1 MEIGQRKKIL
11 FVITKSVWGGAQRY
25 VFDLATNLPQDEFE
39 IAVAYGLSENTTH
52 ENLAKKLRGNSWVA
66 LFPITYFQ
74 KSINPFK
81 EMISF
86 FEILSACFHFKPDV
100 IHVNSSK
107 AAGIAGFAGCLY
119 QFISRH
125 RVRRIFTVHGW
136 AFLELWRPEWQQ
148 MLIRFFSKL
157 TTFLHTHIIVI
168 SKCDHDAALS
178 YNVVPSS
185 KVTLIPNGIGNI
197 TFADKKTAQRELLGS
212 EHALVVGTIAEWTQ
226 NKGLTYLIEAMPAV
240 LKEFPDTHLYLVG
253 WGELEKNFQF
263 LISNFQLRK
272 NITLVSKSA
281 ASEYLKAFDI
291 FVLPSL
297 KEGLPYTI
305 IEAGLAGL
313 PVVATRVGGVPDIIE
328 HGTHGLLVDPA
339 SPQQLANTI
348 IRLGRDKNL
357 RDTLGKKLHGR
368 VVQNFSLETMV
379 EKTTALYRS

>member
-107 AAGIAGFAGCLY
+107 AGGIAGLAGCVY
-119 QFISRH
+119 QFVSRQL
-125 RVRRIFTVHGW
+125 VRRMFTVHGW
-136 AFLELWRPEWQQ
+136 AFLEPWRSRWQRALMQ
-148 MLIRFFSKL
+148 LVSRITVLFYS
-157 TTFLHTHIIVI
+157 HVIVI
-168 SKCDHDAALS
+168 SKRDYEATQTH
-178 YNVVPSS
+178 NVAPRS
-185 KVTLIPNGIGNI
+185 KVTLIPNGIGE
-197 TFADKKTAQRELLGS
+197 TFFLSRSQAQKELLGK
-212 EHALVVGTIAEWTQ
+212 EYPLVVGTIAEWTE
-226 NKGLTYLIEAMPAV
+226 NKGLSYLIEAVPLV
-240 LKEFPDTHLYLVG
+240 LKEIPDIQLCLVG
-253 WGELEKNFQF
+253 WGELSAKFKVQSSKLQLEKNIF
-263 LISNFQLRK
+263 LIS
-272 NITLVSKSA
+272 KSEA
-281 ASEYLKAFDI
+281 ATYLKAFDI

-305 IEAGLAGL
+305 LEAGLAGL
-313 PVVATRVGGVPDIIE
+313 PVVATRVGGIPDIIE
-328 HGTHGLLVDPA
+328 NETQGNLVEPA
-339 SPQQLANTI
+339 SSKQLAEAI
-348 IRLGRDKNL
+348 IRLSKDKNL
-357 RDTLGKKLHGR
+357 REQPGTALKKR
-368 VVQNFSLETMV
+368 VTENFSLETMLR
-379 EKTTALYRS
+379 KTIELYQL